1 MVWREKKKE
10 KGECDDEVGRDGLR
24 EKVRERSLGSLG
36 KKSRLVE
43 EEKDDRLYHQ
53 QRSRR
58 NRKNVSKI
66 QTKEKMMK
74 ETKKETL
81 EDKKTS

>member
-1 MVWREKKKE
+1 MRLVLREKKRE
-10 KGECDDEVGRDGLR
+10 MGECDDEVGPDGLR
-24 EKVRERSLGSLG
+24 EKARERSLASLG

-43 EEKDDRLYHQ
+43 EEKDDRLFHQ

-66 QTKEKMMK
+66 QTKEMMMK
-74 ETKKETL
+74 GTKKET
-81 EDKKTS
+81 